1 MAENETC
8 IIQCKKC
15 GILTRHEWV
24 QWESRPTLLLL
35 FTSRIKAI
43 EGWECTK
50 CGHRQAVSTRYELY
64 TK

>member
-8 IIQCKKC
+8 IIQCRRC

-24 QWESRPTLLLL
+24 QWERRSTLLLL
-35 FTSRIKAI
+35 VTGRIKAI

-50 CGHRQAVSTRYELY
+50 CGYRQAVSTRYELY
-64 TK
+64 TE